1 MVTCLSNKVYTPW
14 GKQYSSMNWREDWN
28 IFIRLAEKEVTSK
41 SFKETKS
48 INHIIYWFDTEILQ
62 KIHVDKKVTLDV
74 RIRIVWG
81 MVNKIS
87 YQTMSRELKQNFM
100 ECIWDA
106 YQKFS
111 KDYIDY
117 HCRYILE
124 LPF

>member
-14 GKQYSSMNWREDWN
+14 GKQYSSMSWREDWN

-74 RIRIVWG
+74 RIRIVCG

-117 HCRYILE
+117 HCRYILG

>member
-1 MVTCLSNKVYTPW
+1 MVTYLSNKVYTPW
-14 GKQYSSMNWREDWN
+14 GKRYSSMNWREDWK
-28 IFIRLAEKEVTSK
+28 IFIRLAEKEITSK

-74 RIRIVWG
+74 RIRIVCG
-81 MVNKIS
+81 MVNKVS
-87 YQTMSRELKQNFM
+87 YQTMSRELKQNFI

-106 YQKFS
+106 
-111 KDYIDY
+111 YIDY
-117 HCRYILE
+117 HCRYILG